1 MLKPWF
7 YILPIIL
14 MACSEESENNNNSIS
29 FGDSETLDILTWN
42 IENFPKHAQTIN
54 YVSDIINDINV
65 DVIALQE
72 IEDQQEFNLLIDQL
86 NDEWVG
92 YRAST
97 DSGWGELSYLIN
109 LNNIDITHYPY
120 TILNEQE
127 YYFAYRPPYVVKI
140 RFNDEEFILI
150 NVHFKCCGDGLLEDE
165 YWDEEYRRL
174 QANYYLKEYIDTYF
188 FDKNVIVL
196 GDFNDDIAESDNN
209 IFMNFINDIDN
220 YDFSDMYIAEGP
232 SSDWSFPNWPSHL
245 DHILITNELFE
256 NVDQNNVFTFKI
268 EDYMNG
274 WSQYENYISDHR
286 PIAMNII
293 LFDIGDINQDGYI
306 NILDITLLINLI
318 LQNENSSSGDL
329 NNDGGLNILDVILL
343 VNFIL
348 D

>member
-1 MLKPWF
+1 
-7 YILPIIL
+7 
-14 MACSEESENNNNSIS
+14 MACSEKSENNNNSIS
-29 FGDSETLDILTWN
+29 FGDFETLDVLTWN

-65 DVIALQE
+65 DIIALQE

-92 YRAST
+92 YRASN

-140 RFNDEEFILI
+140 RFNEEEFILI
-150 NVHFKCCGDGLLEDE
+150 NVHFKCCGDGLLEEE

-268 EDYMNG
+268 ENYMNG

-286 PIAMNII
+286 PVAMNII
-293 LFDIGDINQDGYI
+293 FFDIGDINQDGYI

-329 NNDGGLNILDVILL
+329 NNDGGLNILDVIVL
-343 VNFIL
+343 VNLIL

>member
-14 MACSEESENNNNSIS
+14 MACSEESENNNNNSIS

-150 NVHFKCCGDGLLEDE
+150 NVHFKCCGDGLLEEE

-245 DHILITNELFE
+245 DHILITNELFSDTI
-256 NVDQNNVFTFKI
+256 NVMTIKLDNFLI
-268 EDYMNG
+268 GG
-274 WSQYENYISDHR
+274 WSKYENYISDHR
-286 PIAMNII
+286 PVGIK
-293 LFDIGDINQDGYI
+293 L
-306 NILDITLLINLI
+306 
-318 LQNENSSSGDL
+318 
-329 NNDGGLNILDVILL
+329 
-343 VNFIL
+343 
-348 D
+348 

>member
-1 MLKPWF
+1 VLIRSIYFIFLFF
-7 YILPIIL
+7 YVTAQTYPEI
-14 MACSEESENNNNSIS
+14 
-29 FGDSETLDILTWN
+29 GDSETLDILTWN

-286 PIAMNII
+286 PVAMNII